1 MTANGGPLWSVIAA
15 ALQNVMRAH
24 GREVDLYRYSE
35 GELHRFEEIAP
46 GVGVWRDAEE
56 VIVAVEI
63 ARENRFQA
71 LSAAERSKDAPDSNE
86 PHPGD
91 RVHEGKTGFVYE
103 VVGVGTAFE
112 TEDRIVIYRYGA
124 DHLYSCRLQRW
135 LEAMEDGAMIPEP
148 KDERW
153 NAPRP

>member
-1 MTANGGPLWSVIAA
+1 LTANSGQLWSVIAA

-24 GREVDLYRYSE
+24 GREVDLYRYSD

-46 GVGVWRDAEE
+46 GIGLWRDAEE

-63 ARENRFQA
+63 ERESSFQA
-71 LSAAERSKDAPDSNE
+71 VSSDRSKHAADRNE

-103 VVGVGTAFE
+103 VVGIGTAFE
-112 TEDRIVIYRYGA
+112 TDVRIVIYRYGA
-124 DHLYSCRLQRW
+124 DHLYSCRLERW
-135 LEAMEDGAMIPEP
+135 LEAMENGAMTPEP
-148 KDERW
+148 NDERW
-153 NAPRP
+153 NTTRP